1 VTSATDR
8 QPTKS
13 PTVRY
18 WIHPD
23 KQRYYQAELV
33 LDLFGCWTLTTFFG
47 GLQNRRGNYRLTAVA
62 SFEEGLRELDTLD
75 RRRQCRGY
83 LAVPSRNRWRELVRP
98 PRWEPMR
105 SPSCETQ
112 PGPFELQPPV

>member
-47 GLQNRRGNYRLTAVA
+47 GLQNRRGNYRLTAV
-62 SFEEGLRELDTLD
+62 GLL
-75 RRRQCRGY
+75 RGGVARVGD
-83 LAVPSRNRWRELVRP
+83 LGSPPAVPRLSGGTFAQPVEGTGTAAAVGTYA
-98 PRWEPMR
+98 EPFLR
-105 SPSCETQ
+105 DST
-112 PGPFELQPPV
+112 GAV